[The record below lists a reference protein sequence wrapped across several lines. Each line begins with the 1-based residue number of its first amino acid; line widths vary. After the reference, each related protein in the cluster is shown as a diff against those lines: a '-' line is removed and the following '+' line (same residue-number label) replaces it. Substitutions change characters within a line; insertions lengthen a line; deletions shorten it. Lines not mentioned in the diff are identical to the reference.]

1 MIPFFQNDE
10 ICYRACDASNME
22 FYCNRST
29 ISRKR
34 TNNQFWIWTRLL
46 IIAEN
51 YRICELNCDWQYGL
65 NATNHPIN
73 IDLGSPIADPLQIIC
88 PKKCVRSAHKI
99 WEKHMLQNNEVWSYR
114 SLKISKMRAMR
125 DFGDLLQNSHGYC
138 KRKGIIITW
147 VAFTKIIQHTWSL
160 WITEIHAP
168 PAMQCMGQAIQN
180 NLINIGSNNTFCSPY
195 GRT

>member
-10 ICYRACDASNME
+10 ICHRACDASNIE

-34 TNNQFWIWTRLL
+34 TNNQFWILTRLL

-73 IDLGSPIADPLQIIC
+73 IDLGSPIADPLLTIC
-88 PKKCVRSAHKI
+88 LKSVLDVHTKY
-99 WEKHMLQNNEVWSYR
+99 EKSICYKTKRFKLPF
-114 SLKISKMRAMR
+114 LK
-125 DFGDLLQNSHGYC
+125 
-138 KRKGIIITW
+138 
-147 VAFTKIIQHTWSL
+147 
-160 WITEIHAP
+160 
-168 PAMQCMGQAIQN
+168 
-180 NLINIGSNNTFCSPY
+180 NIENASNA
-195 GRT
+195 